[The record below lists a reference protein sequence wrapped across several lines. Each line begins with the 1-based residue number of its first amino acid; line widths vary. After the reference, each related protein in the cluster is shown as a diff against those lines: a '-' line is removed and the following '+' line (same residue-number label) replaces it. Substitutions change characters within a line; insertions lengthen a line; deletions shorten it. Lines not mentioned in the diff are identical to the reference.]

1 MSDETLNF
9 DNLQNMENLMQ
20 EDDADSNVAEIENN
34 DSANNENESDDI
46 ENEMEASEENNE
58 DFEEA
63 VITLFNKSLA
73 AMVEKETFDNK
84 ALHEAFVKALG

>member
-34 DSANNENESDDI
+34 DSANNENESD
-46 ENEMEASEENNE
+46 EMEASEENNE

-73 AMVEKETFDNK
+73 EMVEKETFDNK

>member
-9 DNLQNMENLMQ
+9 DNLPDTENLMQ

-34 DSANNENESDDI
+34 DSVNNENEASGV
-46 ENEMEASEENNE
+46 ENEMEASEDNGE

-73 AMVEKETFDNK
+73 EMVEKETFDNK